1 MESTL
6 RKELH
11 EMIDSFSEEKLQEV
25 YEFLQEDE
33 LSDEMKIILDKEYED
48 YQKNKNAVSKEDV
61 DKIIHELLYKK
72 D

>member
-1 MESTL
+1 MENTL

-11 EMIDSFSEEKLQEV
+11 EMIDNFSEERLQEV
-25 YEFLQEDE
+25 YDFLQEDE
-33 LSDEMKIILDKEYED
+33 LSDEMKIILDEEYED
-48 YQKNKNAVSKEDV
+48 YQKNKNGVSKEEV

>member
-1 MESTL
+1 MENSI

-11 EMIDSFSEEKLQEV
+11 EMIDGFTDEKLQEV
-25 YEFLQEDE
+25 YDFLQEDE

-48 YQKNKNAVSKEDV
+48 YQKNKNAVSKEEV
-61 DKIIHELLYKK
+61 DKIIQGLLYKK